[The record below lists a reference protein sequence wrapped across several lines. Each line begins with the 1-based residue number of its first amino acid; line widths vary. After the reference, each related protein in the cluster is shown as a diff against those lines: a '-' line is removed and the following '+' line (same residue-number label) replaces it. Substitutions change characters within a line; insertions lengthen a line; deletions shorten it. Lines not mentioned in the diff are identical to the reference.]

1 MSDNTIG
8 KIAENRIRKW
18 LDRPDDGYS
27 FDRIPDQ
34 MTGFFNSKNICDFIC
49 FKSPH
54 MWYIESKATW
64 EDRFDFVN
72 ITDTQRKGLLD
83 KSKIKSVHGVIILL
97 FATYQKAFILD
108 INQIQKLIDGGI
120 KSLNIKK
127 IDKWNIP
134 YAEIQTVENNRAIY
148 PTYLGDLE
156 DYIEKIY
163 GGESN

>member
-18 LDRPDDGYS
+18 LDRPDEGYS
-27 FDRIPDQ
+27 FDRLPDQ
-34 MTGFFNSKNICDFIC
+34 MTGFFGSENICDFTC

-72 ITDTQRKGLLD
+72 IRPTQKNGLLN
-83 KSKIKSVHGVIILL
+83 KSKIENVHGVIILL
-97 FATYQKAFILD
+97 FATYQRAFIID
-108 INQIQKLIDGGI
+108 INQIQRLIDNGI

-127 IDKWNIP
+127 LQKVNVYW
-134 YAEIQTVENNRAIY
+134 E
-148 PTYLGDLE
+148 
-156 DYIEKIY
+156 
-163 GGESN
+163 

>member
-1 MSDNTIG
+1 
-8 KIAENRIRKW
+8 
-18 LDRPDDGYS
+18 
-27 FDRIPDQ
+27 
-34 MTGFFNSKNICDFIC
+34 
-49 FKSPH
+49 

-83 KSKIKSVHGVIILL
+83 KSKIKYVHGVIILL

-108 INQIQKLIDGGI
+108 INQIQKLIDDGI

-134 YAEIQTVENNRAIY
+134 YAKIETVENNRATY

-163 GGESN
+163 GGESD

>member
-49 FKSPH
+49 FKSPN

-83 KSKIKSVHGVIILL
+83 KSKIKYVHGVIILL

-108 INQIQKLIDGGI
+108 INQ
-120 KSLNIKK
+120 KK

-134 YAEIQTVENNRAIY
+134 YAEIQTVENNRATY

-163 GGESN
+163 GGESD